1 MLYLNILMITFICVY
16 IIDLSGI
23 IDELENIIGKW
34 LKCKIKIPKPFS
46 CSLCSSWWLGLLYI
60 IIMGKFTILN
70 IAFVAFLSFLSPNI
84 YNVLIALKIAIDD
97 LIGYL
102 TPNR

>member
-1 MLYLNILMITFICVY
+1 MLYINILMITFICVY

-23 IDELENIIGKW
+23 IDELEDMIGKW

-70 IAFVAFLSFLSPNI
+70 IAFVAFLSFLTPNI

>member
-1 MLYLNILMITFICVY
+1 MITFICVY
-16 IIDLSGI
+16 IIDLSGV
-23 IDELENIIGKW
+23 IDELEDIIGKW

-70 IAFVAFLSFLSPNI
+70 IAFVAFLSFLTPNI
-84 YNVLIALKIAIDD
+84 YNILIALKTAIDD

>member
-1 MLYLNILMITFICVY
+1 MITFICVY

-23 IDELENIIGKW
+23 IDELEDMIGKW

-70 IAFVAFLSFLSPNI
+70 IAFVAFLSFLTPNI

>member
-1 MLYLNILMITFICVY
+1 MLYINILMITFICVY
-16 IIDLSGI
+16 IIDLSGA
-23 IDELENIIGKW
+23 IDELEDIIGKW

-70 IAFVAFLSFLSPNI
+70 IAFVAFLSFLTPNI
-84 YNVLIALKIAIDD
+84 YNILIALKIAIDD

>member
-1 MLYLNILMITFICVY
+1 MITFICVY
-16 IIDLSGI
+16 IIDLSGV
-23 IDELENIIGKW
+23 IDELEDIIGKW

-70 IAFVAFLSFLSPNI
+70 IAFVAFLSFLTPNI
-84 YNVLIALKIAIDD
+84 YNILIALKIAIDD

>member
-1 MLYLNILMITFICVY
+1 MLYINILMITFICVF
-16 IIDLSGI
+16 IIDLSGV
-23 IDELENIIGKW
+23 IDELENMIGKW
-34 LKCKIKIPKPFS
+34 LKCKIKIPKPMC

-60 IIMGKFTILN
+60 IIMGKFTLLN
-70 IAFVAFLSFLSPNI
+70 IAFVAFLSFLTPNI
-84 YNVLIALKIAIDD
+84 YNILIALKIAIDD

>member
-1 MLYLNILMITFICVY
+1 MLYINILMITFICVY
-16 IIDLSGI
+16 IIDLSGV
-23 IDELENIIGKW
+23 IDELEDIIGKW

-70 IAFVAFLSFLSPNI
+70 IAFVAFLSFLTPNI
-84 YNVLIALKIAIDD
+84 YNILIALKIAIDD

>member
-1 MLYLNILMITFICVY
+1 MLYINILMLTFICVY
-16 IIDLSGI
+16 IIDLSGV
-23 IDELENIIGKW
+23 IDELEDIIGKW

-70 IAFVAFLSFLSPNI
+70 IAFVAFLSFLTPNI

>member
-1 MLYLNILMITFICVY
+1 MLYINILMLTFICVY
-16 IIDLSGI
+16 IIDLSGV
-23 IDELENIIGKW
+23 IDELEDIIGKW

-46 CSLCSSWWLGLLYI
+46 CSLCFSWWLGLLYI

-70 IAFVAFLSFLSPNI
+70 IAFVAFLSFLTPNI
-84 YNVLIALKIAIDD
+84 YNILIALKIAIDD